1 MAIRKT
7 QDIPNLDKKV
17 EEKYRKACFLK
28 LQYVG
33 EQCIRDA
40 RLTGSYTDRT
50 GNLRSSIGY
59 VIVDRG
65 QVAYESAFPT
75 VKEGSSEGPKE
86 GKAYAHELA
95 SQFPSGMALIVVA
108 GMNYAAYVQ
117 RRGYNVTASAELIAE
132 KLISQMNIKAKVE
145 HPQ

>member
-1 MAIRKT
+1 MP
-7 QDIPNLDKKV
+7 DIQKKI
-17 EEKYRKACFLK
+17 EEKMRRACILK

-65 QVAYESAFPT
+65 QIAYESAFPS
-75 VKEGSSEGPKE
+75 VKNGGEGAKE

-95 SQFPSGMALIVVA
+95 NQFSSGIALIVVA
-108 GMNYAAYVQ
+108 GMSYASYVQ

-132 KLISQMNIKAKVE
+132 HLISQLKLNAKVE
-145 HPQ
+145 HTQ

>member
-1 MAIRKT
+1 MAIRQT
-7 QDIPNLDKKV
+7 QNIPNLQQKIED
-17 EEKYRKACFLK
+17 KYRKACILK

-65 QVAYESAFPT
+65 QVVGESAFPA
-75 VKEGSSEGPKE
+75 VKNGGDGAKG

-95 SQFPSGMALIVVA
+95 SQMGSGVALIVVA
-108 GMNYAAYVQ
+108 GMNYAQYVQ

-132 KLISQMNIKAKVE
+132 QLIQKMQLNAKIE

>member
-7 QDIPNLDKKV
+7 QDIPDLDKKI
-17 EEKYRKACFLK
+17 EEKYRMACILK
-28 LQYVG
+28 LKYIG
-33 EQCIRDA
+33 EQCIRNA

-65 QVAYESAFPT
+65 QVAYESDFTT
-75 VKEGSSEGPKE
+75 VKGGSEGAKG
-86 GKAYAHELA
+86 GKSYAHELV
-95 SQFPSGMALIVVA
+95 SQFSSGIALIVVA
-108 GMNYAAYVQ
+108 GMSYASYVQ

-132 KLISQMNIKAKVE
+132 QLISQLKLNAKVE
-145 HPQ
+145 HPL

>member
-7 QDIPNLDKKV
+7 QDIPDLQKKL
-17 EEKYRKACFLK
+17 EEKYRKAAILK
-28 LQYVG
+28 LSYVG

-65 QVAYESAFPT
+65 QVVQESAFPT
-75 VKEGSSEGPKE
+75 VKQGSEGAKG

-95 SQFPSGMALIVVA
+95 QQFSSGIALIVVA
-108 GMNYAAYVQ
+108 GMSYASYVQ

-132 KLISQMNIKAKVE
+132 QLIQKMQLNAKIE

>member
-7 QDIPNLDKKV
+7 QDIPDLDKKI
-17 EEKYRKACFLK
+17 EEKYRKACILK
-28 LQYVG
+28 LKYVG

-65 QVAYESAFPT
+65 QVAFESAFNT
-75 VKEGSSEGPKE
+75 VKNGNEGPKE
-86 GKAYAHELA
+86 GRAYAHELA
-95 SQFPSGMALIVVA
+95 SQFTSGIALIVVA
-108 GMNYAAYVQ
+108 GMGYASYVQ

-132 KLISQMNIKAKVE
+132 QLISQLKLNAKLE

>member
-7 QDIPNLDKKV
+7 QDIPNLDKKI
-17 EEKYRKACFLK
+17 EEKYRKACILK

-33 EQCIRDA
+33 EKCIRDA

-65 QVAYESAFPT
+65 QIAYESEFPS
-75 VKEGSSEGPKE
+75 VKNGSEGAKE
-86 GKAYAHELA
+86 GKVYAHELA
-95 SQFPSGMALIVVA
+95 NQFGSGIALIVVA
-108 GMNYAAYVQ
+108 GMSYASYVQ

-132 KLISQMNIKAKVE
+132 QLISKMKLNAKVE

>member
-1 MAIRKT
+1 MAIRQT
-7 QDIPNLDKKV
+7 QNIPNLQQKIED
-17 EEKYRKACFLK
+17 KYRKACILK

-65 QVAYESAFPT
+65 QVVSESAFPA
-75 VKEGSSEGPKE
+75 VKNGGDGAKG
-86 GKAYAHELA
+86 GKTYAHELA
-95 SQFPSGMALIVVA
+95 SQMGSGVALIVVA
-108 GMNYAAYVQ
+108 GMNYAQYVQ

-132 KLISQMNIKAKVE
+132 QLIQKMQLNAKIE

>member
-1 MAIRKT
+1 MAIRQT
-7 QDIPNLDKKV
+7 QGIKDFDKKI
-17 EEKYRKACFLK
+17 EEKLRKACFFK
-28 LQYVG
+28 LQYIG
-33 EQCIRDA
+33 EQCVRDA

-65 QVAYESAFPT
+65 QVSFESAFPT
-75 VKEGSSEGPKE
+75 VKNGSEGPKE
-86 GKAYAHELA
+86 GKAYAYELA
-95 SQFPSGMALIVVA
+95 NQYSSGIALIVVA

-132 KLISQMNIKAKVE
+132 QLIKQMNLNAKIE